1 MYAPNQYYQPYKADS
16 EGRSRRHSTSSVI
29 SNNNNN
35 NNNSNKAR
43 HGIPGSEEAEAAG
56 RGLCSLRCCCVG
68 LALVLVI
75 GGSAAGVT
83 SWVLSRE
90 RLSPGSDV
98 SVSHTYRDYK
108 PLNSDNLSDI
118 SPLLQSESDKFILDI
133 DNSVKPRI
141 NKESEL
147 STTTRQPSSPRT
159 TTTTTPP
166 SHNITSERITTYS
179 PQYTKIISKMK
190 EMRKQRLSNKYFT
203 ADESRF
209 EDAGDHTTEAMK
221 DSSTTTTPTKSP
233 TSTYASSDSVEKH
246 VESSTSASDIS
257 VETTTTEIKSPEE
270 LLKSSKF
277 LRFQEEV
284 LLNYTRSERNHKNNS
299 TKDEHNQIIETTDE
313 KQVTSNNLDLSP
325 KLLTSAPLTPLPSV
339 TSSVTDE
346 VTSSEKSFYAYPAIV
361 TYTIDESTETQ
372 GKISNKRDYVLV
384 NVTCMMAAKIAAL
397 YEW

>member
-1 MYAPNQYYQPYKADS
+1 MYAPNQYYQPYTADS

-29 SNNNNN
+29 SNHNNN

-43 HGIPGSEEAEAAG
+43 HGIPGSEEAEAGG

-83 SWVLSRE
+83 SWVLTRE
-90 RLSPGSDV
+90 RLSPGTDV

-108 PLNSDNLSDI
+108 PVNSDNLSDI

-141 NKESEL
+141 NKESEF

-159 TTTTTPP
+159 TKTTTLT
-166 SHNITSERITTYS
+166 SHSTTSERITTYS
-179 PQYTKIISKMK
+179 PQYTRIISKMK

-203 ADESRF
+203 ADELRF
-209 EDAGDHTTEAMK
+209 EDEGDHTTEAMK
-221 DSSTTTTPTKSP
+221 GTTTTTTTATTKSP
-233 TSTYASSDSVEKH
+233 TSTYASSDSVENY

-284 LLNYTRSERNHKNNS
+284 LFNYTRSERNHKNNS
-299 TKDEHNQIIETTDE
+299 TKDEPNQIIEATDG
-313 KQVTSNNLDLSP
+313 KQVTSKNLDLSP
-325 KLLTSAPLTPLPSV
+325 KLLTSTPLTPLPSV
-339 TSSVTDE
+339 TSSVRDE

-372 GKISNKRDYVLV
+372 GKISHQKGLC
-384 NVTCMMAAKIAAL
+384 TCMMAAKIAAL